1 MTNFQPY
8 KDILFYRKVVA
19 LKAVLLDR
27 GLAHES
33 CRTQTQTNKK
43 INKSRIKLFPSNDG
57 TIPKCQI
64 QVNVFK
70 QML

>member
-8 KDILFYRKVVA
+8 KDILFYKKVVA

-43 INKSRIKLFPSNDG
+43 IKAE
-57 TIPKCQI
+57 
-64 QVNVFK
+64 
-70 QML
+70 

>member
-8 KDILFYRKVVA
+8 KDILFYKKVVA

-27 GLAHES
+27 GLAHEY
-33 CRTQTQTNKK
+33 CRTQTKTKK
-43 INKSRIKLFPSNDG
+43 KNKSRIKLFPSNDG

>member
-8 KDILFYRKVVA
+8 KDILFYKKVVA
-19 LKAVLLDR
+19 LKSVLLDR

-43 INKSRIKLFPSNDG
+43 IKAE
-57 TIPKCQI
+57 
-64 QVNVFK
+64 
-70 QML
+70 

>member
-8 KDILFYRKVVA
+8 KDILFYKKVVD

-27 GLAHES
+27 GLAHEL
-33 CRTQTQTNKK
+33 CRTQTQTKK
-43 INKSRIKLFPSNDG
+43 KNKSRIKLFPSNDG